1 MGWYGEQVVP
11 RIGNRLMDTAT
22 VRQVRDRVC
31 AEAVGDVLE
40 LGGGSG
46 LNLVHLPSQ
55 VTSVQVVEPSSV
67 ARRLAQRRIEG
78 SRVPVQHAGTDAQR
92 LEQPDASFDTVLT
105 TFTLCTIPDP
115 VAALREARRVLRPG
129 GRLVFAEHGL
139 APDAKVVGWQ
149 RRLEPLQKRLSGGC
163 HLTRPI
169 DRLLEASGFVVEK
182 LDAAYLPKEPKPMGY
197 VYEGIARPAA

>member
-11 RIGNRLMDTAT
+11 RVGNRLMDTPT
-22 VRQVRDRVC
+22 VHAVRERVC
-31 AEAVGDVLE
+31 VDALGDVLE

-46 LNLVHLPSQ
+46 LNLGHLPPQ
-55 VTSVQVVEPSSV
+55 VTSLHVVEPSAVSLRL
-67 ARRLAQRRIEG
+67 ARRRVQD
-78 SRVPVQHAGTDAQR
+78 SRVPVRHAGTDAQR
-92 LEQPDASFDTVLT
+92 LDQPDGSFDTVLT

-139 APDAKVVGWQ
+139 APDADVVTWQ
-149 RRLEPLQKRLSGGC
+149 RRLEPVQKRLSGGC

-169 DRLLEASGFVVEK
+169 DRLLEASGFVLERIS
-182 LDAAYLPKEPKPMGY
+182 AAYLPKAAKPLGY
-197 VYEGIARPAA
+197 VYEGLARPAG